1 MAKFKF
7 RFDVIQKLRENE
19 RDVARASLA
28 EAYEALRQIE
38 IRREEI
44 ATERRSL
51 DADSARRRTGTL
63 SVDRL
68 LSDGRFERQL
78 AADDAQAAIAAQKIE
93 EELARRQSV
102 LAAANAGVRQME
114 LLKEK
119 DQLAWVEAQMKSEQL
134 TLDEIA
140 SRGNQVRR
148 QLSLAMLDGE
158 SDVAREQDENGATL

>member
-7 RFDVIQKLRENE
+7 RFDVIQQLREND
-19 RDVARASLA
+19 RDIARASLA

-38 IRREEI
+38 VRREEI
-44 ATERRSL
+44 AAERRLL

-78 AADDAQAAIAAQKIE
+78 AADDAQAALAAEKIE
-93 EELARRQSV
+93 AELARRQAV
-102 LAAANAGVRQME
+102 LAAANASVRQME

-119 DQLAWVEAQMKSEQL
+119 DQLAWVEAQLKAEQSN
-134 TLDEIA
+134 LDEVA
-140 SRGNQVRR
+140 ARGNQVQR
-148 QLSLAMLDGE
+148 QMKQAMLASAIEENGE
-158 SDVAREQDENGATL
+158 SS

>member
-1 MAKFKF
+1 MARFKF

-38 IRREEI
+38 VRREEI
-44 ATERRSL
+44 AAERRLL
-51 DADSARRRTGTL
+51 DSDSARRRTGTL

-78 AADDAQAAIAAQKIE
+78 AADDAQAALAAEKIE
-93 EELARRQSV
+93 AELARRQAV
-102 LAAANAGVRQME
+102 LAAANASVRQLE

-119 DQLAWVEAQMKSEQL
+119 DQAAWVEAQLKAEQS
-134 TLDEIA
+134 TLDEVA
-140 SRGNQVRR
+140 ARSNQAQRR
-148 QLSLAMLDGE
+148 LMHAMLASE
-158 SDVAREQDENGATL
+158 TIENGELS